1 MATLNVTITEELTL
15 NGADRG
21 SVNTLSVS
29 SVTQV
34 YHRIVTCPASQDTT
48 VATFASTADDSTGA
62 AGSIDVGD
70 VKYIRLTNLDSSN
83 AINLSLQ
90 VGTTDGGDGAAD
102 ESATILIAA
111 GRSFVMG
118 ATTDAIAVNDT
129 NANIDVS
136 LHELESLLVD
146 PSGNAIT
153 VEIFIAS

>member
-118 ATTDAIAVNDT
+118 ATADAIAVNDT
-129 NANIDVS
+129 NAGIDVS
-136 LHELESLLVD
+136 MHELESLLVD
-146 PSGNAIT
+146 PGSNAVT
-153 VEIFIAS
+153 VEVFIAS

>member
-1 MATLNVTITEELTL
+1 MATLNVTISEELTL

-21 SVNTLSVS
+21 STNTLAVA

-48 VATFASTADDSTGA
+48 VATFASTVDDSTSA

-70 VKYIRLTNLDSSN
+70 VKYVRLTNLGTQPV
-83 AINLSLQ
+83 NLSLQ

-118 ATTDAIAVNDT
+118 ATIDAIAVNDT

-136 LHELESLLVD
+136 MHELESLLVD
-146 PSGNAIT
+146 PGSNAVTI
-153 VEIFIAS
+153 EIFIAS

>member
-21 SVNTLSVS
+21 STNTLSVA

-34 YHRIVTCPASQDTT
+34 FHRIVTCPANQDTT

-83 AINLSLQ
+83 PVNLSLQ
-90 VGTTDGGDGAAD
+90 VGTTDGGDGAAN
-102 ESATILIAA
+102 ESATILIGA
-111 GRSFVMG
+111 GKSFIMG
-118 ATTDAIAVNDT
+118 ATTDAIAINDT
-129 NANIDVS
+129 NANIDTS
-136 LHELESLLVD
+136 MHELESLLVD
-146 PSGNAIT
+146 PAGASVT